1 MGQAQANEAQRQQRN
16 GILRGRVV
24 ALDLADP
31 TAPRCRVAVGDPDT
45 DGDGLTTNWL
55 PWKATRAG
63 KVRTWSAPSIGEPVV
78 IDCPGGDPSQGV
90 VSGAEYSDDYPA
102 PSTSPNEHLIDFPD
116 GGRIVYDDAS
126 HALTVALPAGATI
139 HFAAPASVL
148 IETQAATVKGE
159 TVKIDAPQ
167 TTCTGALTVEGPF
180 TFLSGATGQ
189 AGDGGSGAVMTIHG
203 SADFTGDVT
212 ASGVSLAHHPHRA
225 QGEFALV
232 SPPIAGAQ

>member
-31 TAPRCRVAVGDPDT
+31 TAPRCRVAIGDPET
-45 DGDGLTTNWL
+45 DGEGLTTNWL
-55 PWKATRAG
+55 SWKATRAG
-63 KVRTWSAPSIGEPVV
+63 SVRTWSAPSIGEPVV

-90 VSGAEYSDDYPA
+90 VSGAEYADDYPA
-102 PSTSPNEHLIDFPD
+102 PSTSPSEHMIVFAD

-126 HALTVALPAGATI
+126 HALTVALPSGATI

-148 IETQAATVKGE
+148 IETRAATVKAE
-159 TVKIDAPQ
+159 TVKLDAQQ

-180 TFLSGATGQ
+180 TFLNGATGQ
-189 AGDGGSGAVMTIHG
+189 AGEGGSGAVMKIHG

-212 ASGVSLAHHPHRA
+212 ASGVSLVRHPHDAR
-225 QGEFALV
+225 GEF
-232 SPPIAGAQ
+232 SRTSSPIAGA

>member
-1 MGQAQANEAQRQQRN
+1 MGQAQTNEAQRQQRN

-45 DGDGLTTNWL
+45 DGEGLTTNWL

-90 VSGAEYSDDYPA
+90 VSGAEYADDYPA
-102 PSTSPNEHLIDFPD
+102 PSTSPSEHMIVFAD

-126 HALTVALPAGATI
+126 HALTVALPEGATI

-148 IETQAATVKGE
+148 IETKAATVKAE
-159 TVKIDAPQ
+159 TVTLDAPQ
-167 TTCTGALTVEGPF
+167 TTCKGALTVEGPF
-180 TFLSGATGQ
+180 TFLSGATGE
-189 AGDGGSGAVMTIHG
+189 AGEGGSGPVMQIHG
-203 SADFTGDVT
+203 SAHFTDDVKAGDI
-212 ASGVSLAHHPHRA
+212 SLRFHPHQA
-225 QGEFALV
+225 KGEFALV
-232 SPPIAGAQ
+232 SPPLAGA

>member
-24 ALDLADP
+24 ALDLVDP

-45 DGDGLTTNWL
+45 DGEGLTTNWL
-55 PWKATRAG
+55 PWKAARAG

-139 HFAAPASVL
+139 HFAAPASVVV
-148 IETQAATVKGE
+148 ETKDATIKAE
-159 TVKIDAPQ
+159 TVTLDAKQ
-167 TTCTGALTVEGPF
+167 TTCKGKLTVEGPF
-180 TFLSGATGQ
+180 TFLSGATGESGEGGAGPVMQ
-189 AGDGGSGAVMTIHG
+189 IRGSAHFTDDVKAGDI
-203 SADFTGDVT
+203 
-212 ASGVSLAHHPHRA
+212 SLRFHPHMA

-232 SPPIAGAQ
+232 SPPIAGKQ